1 MTSLS
6 GSSGLSLAD
15 VGSDTVA
22 SLWVK
27 IYACL
32 PDEEIG
38 RSLLVCKAFKDFLPP
53 LIKEINYSEPHL
65 TQKSFERLATT
76 FANLEKL
83 SIHQEYDDDLP
94 MLDWS
99 KVRLPLL
106 RDLLLACCPVMSI
119 EFNQINTPSLE
130 SLHIENQGPEAAEK
144 FKLDLP
150 HLQSATFEHTQ
161 VFNGDWF
168 GSSLTAPN

>member
-1 MTSLS
+1 MQDPPTDMTSWT

-15 VGSDTVA
+15 VASDTVA

-27 IYACL
+27 IYASL

-38 RSLLVCKAFKDFLPP
+38 RSLLVCKAFKNFLPP
-53 LIKEINYSEPHL
+53 LIKQIHYSSPNL

-76 FANLEKL
+76 FANVENL
-83 SIHQEYDDDLP
+83 SIHQKYDDDLP

-99 KVRLPLL
+99 QVRLPRL
-106 RDLLLACCPVMSI
+106 RDLSLACCPVKAI
-119 EFNQINTPSLE
+119 EFNQINTPLLE
-130 SLHIENQGPEAAEK
+130 SLYIENQAAEK

-150 HLQSATFEHTQ
+150 HLQTANFEHTH
-161 VFNGDWF
+161 V
-168 GSSLTAPN
+168 SH

>member
-1 MTSLS
+1 M
-6 GSSGLSLAD
+6 A
-15 VGSDTVA
+15 SDTVA

-27 IYACL
+27 IYASL

-53 LIKEINYSEPHL
+53 LIKQIHYSSPDL

-76 FANLEKL
+76 FANVEQL

-99 KVRLPLL
+99 KVRLALL
-106 RDLLLACCPVMSI
+106 RSLSLACCPVKSI
-119 EFNQINTPSLE
+119 EFNQTNTFLLE
-130 SLHIENQGPEAAEK
+130 SLYIENQGEAAAK

-150 HLQSATFEHTQ
+150 HLQSVNFEHVQ
-161 VFNGDWF
+161 VGR
-168 GSSLTAPN
+168 

>member
-1 MTSLS
+1 MPDQPIDMTSLS

-15 VGSDTVA
+15 VASDTIA

-27 IYACL
+27 IYASL
-32 PDEEIG
+32 TDEAIG

-53 LIKEINYSEPHL
+53 LIKQIHYSSPNL
-65 TQKSFERLATT
+65 SQKSFERLATT
-76 FANLEKL
+76 FANVENL

-106 RDLLLACCPVMSI
+106 RYLSLACCPVQSI
-119 EFNQINTPSLE
+119 EFNQINTPLLE
-130 SLHIENQGPEAAEK
+130 SLYIENQGPEAAAK

-150 HLQSATFEHTQ
+150 HLQTINFEHTH
-161 VFNGDWF
+161 V
-168 GSSLTAPN
+168 SH

>member
-1 MTSLS
+1 M
-6 GSSGLSLAD
+6 A
-15 VGSDTVA
+15 SDTVA

-27 IYACL
+27 IYASL

-53 LIKEINYSEPHL
+53 LIKQLHYSSPDL

-76 FANLEKL
+76 FANVEQL
-83 SIHQEYDDDLP
+83 SVHQEYDDDLP

-106 RDLLLACCPVMSI
+106 RSLSLACCPVKSI
-119 EFNQINTPSLE
+119 KFNQTNTFLLE
-130 SLHIENQGPEAAEK
+130 SLYIENQGEAAAK

-150 HLQSATFEHTQ
+150 HLQSVNFEHVQ
-161 VFNGDWF
+161 VGR
-168 GSSLTAPN
+168 